1 MINNNKNKRNE
12 PCICGS
18 GVKYKKCCMNKIENS
33 QEPENLI
40 AKLISM
46 GMKVNMSYK
55 DCIEVGITTQSHPLD
70 GVSINPITPIFE
82 RVEYIPI
89 SSVVDYN
96 SIWEITRTGWDSED
110 EIEYPYINVDDLWVR
125 WDNQTLRRNCG
136 IYEWDERNKSK
147 YIQFLFKNNKKNQV
161 EVL

>member
-46 GMKVNMSYK
+46 GMKVNVSYK

-89 SSVVDYN
+89 SRVVDYN

-136 IYEWDERNKSK
+136 IYDWDERNNSK
-147 YIQFLFKNNKKNQV
+147 FIQYLFKINRKIQV